1 MRMAKVVLTIFVVI
15 LLAACRTEIHEN
27 IKIEMAKAPEV
38 IDYNFHVKPILADR
52 CYACH
57 GPDTQKQKANLRLD
71 IEEIAYA
78 ALTSGNGHAI
88 VPGNIN
94 KSQLVRRIVSDEKDY
109 AMPPAESNLSLDNAE
124 KAILIKWIEQGA
136 KYQPHWAFLKPEEPS
151 VPANENNWAV
161 NEIDH
166 FIADRLN
173 DYNLKPAP
181 EANKE
186 QLIRRVFFDI
196 TGLPPSINDLDRWLA
211 KSRPDYYELLVDSL
225 LNLPA
230 YGQRM
235 AAHWLD
241 VARFADSEGYLDD
254 FHHTFWPY
262 RDWVIKAFN
271 DNLSYD
277 QFILWQV
284 GGDQIP
290 NATSEQVLATAFNRN
305 HKQNSEGGVIPEEF
319 RVEYVVDRT
328 NTLGSAFMGLTV
340 GCARCHDHKYDPVS
354 QEDYYK
360 LFGFFNS
367 VIERGD
373 AIFSNN
379 SVENG
384 QMVPNRE
391 SMNSGPVL
399 VLFDD
404 ETEAIRQFLVETI
417 NAKTDGLR
425 KLENANETEFQ
436 KWMVAQNSDK
446 ALAQAVEQSTVNY
459 LTFDDMAEGKVTD
472 LAQGAKKARY
482 NGKIA
487 PVPGKKGLA
496 VRSDAQGQ
504 LVADGSRVVFE
515 RMDPYTISFWINTPK
530 IFEDAHVMYNG
541 NSRYQGYRGWDVT
554 LDSGRVHFRLNHAH
568 PYQSLDIRTPDPLPI
583 GEWVHFV
590 WTYDGSSNAER
601 MSIYRNGEKIRV
613 DIERNYIRRS
623 ARPYINPKELVRK
636 NYRGLIIG
644 NRHYD
649 QDFTGG
655 MVDEL
660 RILNREAD
668 AYVAKY
674 LYNAEMGTSAYAQ
687 ALKSEDKQLG
697 KFYDLFMDNDLET
710 YRVNLRRLQA
720 QEIELIDTAQEV
732 MVMGDFTK
740 ERATYILDRGVYYEQ
755 GQEVSR
761 DVPEAILAM
770 PDDLPRNRL
779 GLGQWLI
786 HPDHPLTARVAV
798 NQIWY
803 LVFGRGIV
811 ETVEDFGNQG
821 ALPTHPEL
829 LEWLATD
836 FQKNG
841 WDMKRLIR
849 QMVTSATYRQSSIIR
864 PELLEIDPDNKLLA
878 RGPRYRR
885 SAEMIRD
892 NILSSSGL
900 LDNKFGGIST
910 FPYQPDGLWK
920 EVMTHTF
927 FHEYEIDYENGLY
940 RRSIYTFWKRNMPP
954 PNMMIFDAASRAEC
968 QVRRQR
974 SNTPLQALVLLNDP
988 QMIEGC
994 RVLAEKAWT
1003 ISNGN
1008 QDEAISNIFRQ
1019 LTSRYPTEK
1028 EEKILNQQYGEEL
1041 KYFKT
1046 NPKNTLDYLNIGK
1059 ATPVSSI
1066 PKPELAA
1073 MGRVSNTIL
1082 NSTEAYFKN

>member
-1 MRMAKVVLTIFVVI
+1 
-15 LLAACRTEIHEN
+15 
-27 IKIEMAKAPEV
+27 
-38 IDYNFHVKPILADR
+38 
-52 CYACH
+52 
-57 GPDTQKQKANLRLD
+57 
-71 IEEIAYA
+71 
-78 ALTSGNGHAI
+78 
-88 VPGNIN
+88 
-94 KSQLVRRIVSDEKDY
+94 
-109 AMPPAESNLSLDNAE
+109 
-124 KAILIKWIEQGA
+124 
-136 KYQPHWAFLKPEEPS
+136 
-151 VPANENNWAV
+151 
-161 NEIDH
+161 
-166 FIADRLN
+166 
-173 DYNLKPAP
+173 
-181 EANKE
+181 
-186 QLIRRVFFDI
+186 
-196 TGLPPSINDLDRWLA
+196 
-211 KSRPDYYELLVDSL
+211 
-225 LNLPA
+225 
-230 YGQRM
+230 
-235 AAHWLD
+235 
-241 VARFADSEGYLDD
+241 
-254 FHHTFWPY
+254 
-262 RDWVIKAFN
+262 
-271 DNLSYD
+271 
-277 QFILWQV
+277 
-284 GGDQIP
+284 
-290 NATSEQVLATAFNRN
+290 
-305 HKQNSEGGVIPEEF
+305 
-319 RVEYVVDRT
+319 
-328 NTLGSAFMGLTV
+328 
-340 GCARCHDHKYDPVS
+340 
-354 QEDYYK
+354 
-360 LFGFFNS
+360 
-367 VIERGD
+367 
-373 AIFSNN
+373 
-379 SVENG
+379 
-384 QMVPNRE
+384 
-391 SMNSGPVL
+391 
-399 VLFDD
+399 
-404 ETEAIRQFLVETI
+404 
-417 NAKTDGLR
+417 
-425 KLENANETEFQ
+425 
-436 KWMVAQNSDK
+436 
-446 ALAQAVEQSTVNY
+446 
-459 LTFDDMAEGKVTD
+459 
-472 LAQGAKKARY
+472 
-482 NGKIA
+482 
-487 PVPGKKGLA
+487 
-496 VRSDAQGQ
+496 
-504 LVADGSRVVFE
+504 
-515 RMDPYTISFWINTPK
+515 
-530 IFEDAHVMYNG
+530 
-541 NSRYQGYRGWDVT
+541 
-554 LDSGRVHFRLNHAH
+554 
-568 PYQSLDIRTPDPLPI
+568 
-583 GEWVHFV
+583 
-590 WTYDGSSNAER
+590 
-601 MSIYRNGEKIRV
+601 
-613 DIERNYIRRS
+613 
-623 ARPYINPKELVRK
+623 
-636 NYRGLIIG
+636 LIIG

-674 LYNAEMGTSAYAQ
+674 LYNAEMGTFAYAQ

-740 ERATYILDRGVYYEQ
+740 ERATYILDRGVYYAQ

-803 LVFGRGIV
+803 LIFGRGIV

-864 PELLEIDPDNKLLA
+864 QELLEIDPDNKLLA

-1046 NPKNTLDYLNIGK
+1046 NPKSTLDYLNIGK